1 MAAVCSFPDI
11 ESAVMTTV
19 QTLQLG
25 IPMGKIEFLD
35 DTAIKTSNSCS
46 NLNYPLLPTLF
57 MEFSGSPLSV
67 EEQSV
72 LVSRYQIVNY
82 IDTIYFLPILRI
94 QHFNDCISICVQNS
108 QAVSRRPAPC
118 SSTLHPRT
126 RVKNDILPKYQYT
139 QSS

>member
-11 ESAVMTTV
+11 ESAVTTTV

-35 DTAIKTSNSCS
+35 NVAIKTSNSCS

-94 QHFNDCISICVQNS
+94 QHFNNCISICVQNS
-108 QAVSRRPAPC
+108 QGCV
-118 SSTLHPRT
+118 
-126 RVKNDILPKYQYT
+126 
-139 QSS
+139 